1 MLNKII
7 FFVCLFK
14 IKINNMNKIYITL
27 LALAFCLNGN
37 AQCSIS
43 MSISTAGS
51 NFVLPV
57 DTLPVCTGST
67 LFASYATSYTW
78 MPGSINTNTITAPNT
93 PTNYTLTVMSGTC
106 TATYTFTTK
115 INPPLINQNVTHIYA
130 TMNPVCIGVTD
141 SLDAEPEVNNYS
153 YTWLPANEVVVNPV
167 YQFQVAATCTT
178 TTTYTVTN
186 HIGGCMG
193 GTAVLTLSV
202 TNCSADIE
210 QVTNN
215 KEQVNIY
222 PNPNNGSFVIE
233 PSSATKQTMQVYDVN
248 GKMVLS
254 QAINGKTNIDATSL
268 SEGVYNIS

>member
-1 MLNKII
+1 
-7 FFVCLFK
+7 
-14 IKINNMNKIYITL
+14 MNKIYITL

-268 SEGVYNIS
+268 SEGVYNISLQSNEGVVNKRLVIVR